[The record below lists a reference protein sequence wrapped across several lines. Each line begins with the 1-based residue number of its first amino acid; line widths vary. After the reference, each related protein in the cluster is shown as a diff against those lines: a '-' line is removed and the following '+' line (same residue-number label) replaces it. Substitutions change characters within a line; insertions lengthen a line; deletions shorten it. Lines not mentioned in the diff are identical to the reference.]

1 MEDWIKD
8 LREFV
13 CEPPDP
19 SEFFQTP
26 KSVPPVNKGAKGW
39 YKHTEESKSKITGR
53 PPGFKPSQEWRE
65 QKSSQMIGENNHF
78 YNQKHTQET
87 KEKIIQRHYK
97 MWKFVSPTGEIVE
110 EYTTLRK
117 FCEKYSLDRKSLHN
131 VINKK
136 ASHHKGWTVAEVAQD
151 PLRSS

>member
-1 MEDWIKD
+1 
-8 LREFV
+8 
-13 CEPPDP
+13 
-19 SEFFQTP
+19 
-26 KSVPPVNKGAKGW
+26 
-39 YKHTEESKSKITGR
+39 
-53 PPGFKPSQEWRE
+53 
-65 QKSSQMIGENNHF
+65 MIGENNHF

>member
-1 MEDWIKD
+1 MEEDWIKD

-13 CEPPDP
+13 CEPPDK

-26 KSVPPVNKGAKGW
+26 LPPVNKGAKGW
-39 YKHTEESKSKITGR
+39 FKHTEESKSKITGR
-53 PPGFKPSQEWRE
+53 PPGFNQSEEWRK
-65 QKSSQMIGENNHF
+65 QKSLQMIGNSNGRIHS
-78 YNQKHTQET
+78 QET

-131 VINKK
+131 VINRK
-136 ASHHKGWTVAEVAQD
+136 ANHHKGWTVEEVAQD
-151 PLRSS
+151 PLSSS